1 MNKSIVIIAISLF
14 YMAVSLQSCNEA
26 ASNMFVGV
34 WEISSKDDVD
44 EDGTRLEHILEL
56 NTDNVFTETYTYY
69 KNDKVIAEVSV
80 EGEYGAEK
88 TNRINKYTKETDNL
102 HSGYTLWRKY
112 NIDSMNVE
120 AADDDGKE
128 MAKMLEKEFIKMNN
142 ELEDAQKKNM
152 VYGLTNIKADLDL
165 SWETDEPIDESFP
178 DIMKR
183 ATAKRIIKETP
194 ME

>member
-1 MNKSIVIIAISLF
+1 
-14 YMAVSLQSCNEA
+14 
-26 ASNMFVGV
+26 
-34 WEISSKDDVD
+34 
-44 EDGTRLEHILEL
+44 
-56 NTDNVFTETYTYY
+56 
-69 KNDKVIAEVSV
+69 
-80 EGEYGAEK
+80 
-88 TNRINKYTKETDNL
+88 
-102 HSGYTLWRKY
+102 
-112 NIDSMNVE
+112 MNVE